1 MKIVPLRKLDIIMIK
16 LKTRIKVSN
25 DISILK
31 KRVNIHDIL
40 LVMKLLY
47 NSKLSDV
54 RLYVCPKVCLY
65 LYFSVSKNTKLM
77 VIMYS

>member
-47 NSKLSDV
+47 NSKLSGV

-65 LYFSVSKNTKLM
+65 FSVSKNTKLM
-77 VIMYS
+77 AIMYS